1 MASCCNPPR
10 SDHSRRHSDWPPGR
24 RRVTV
29 SAGTSRPSR
38 WLASKKDFAGFLYQ
52 DQQIR
57 RFIKKEFR
65 QAAVARI
72 DIERTRESTTVIIHT
87 ARPGVLIGRKGVRA
101 EQLKNDLTRLA
112 GNNVTVH
119 PVEISRPELNAQL
132 VAESIAEQLEKRVSF
147 RRALKKTA
155 QMTMQAGARGVK
167 INIAGRLGGADM
179 SRREQIILGSI
190 ALSTLDA
197 HIQYGFAEAHTTH
210 GIIGVKAWVF
220 VGYYEG
226 TKGASDGNDA

>member
-1 MASCCNPPR
+1 MGQKVMPLGFRIGIREPWR
-10 SDHSRRHSDWPPGR
+10 
-24 RRVTV
+24 
-29 SAGTSRPSR
+29 SR
-38 WLASKKDFAGFLYQ
+38 WLASKKDFSTFLAQ
-52 DQQIR
+52 DQRIR

-65 QAAVARI
+65 QAAVARV

-101 EQLKNDLTRLA
+101 EQLRNDLSKIA
-112 GNNVTVH
+112 GHTVTIH
-119 PVEISRPELNAQL
+119 TVEISRPELTAQL

-155 QMTMQAGARGVK
+155 QMTMQAGAKGVK

-197 HIQYGFAEAHTTH
+197 RIDYGFAEARTTH
-210 GIIGVKAWVF
+210 GIIGVKTWVF
-220 VGYYEG
+220 TGYYEG
-226 TKGASDGNDA
+226 TKGGSDGDDA